1 MACKQSR
8 NNFNKG
14 EKPWQIQFNLNALS
28 RFSNVNFGD
37 NDAIANLDGSD
48 GLVQNEKL
56 GFILTRKFR
65 SSTAE
70 KQNNAVRTELLKALG
85 NAFGLNDGVAVANGK
100 TTFTD
105 KFMSRLE
112 EILGPAF
119 KRGDFGIKDGVVDSG
134 KPLTQRRIQ
143 AIVKAARAKGD
154 AAAYDG
160 TTYLAKVDYIKGWIK
175 DKKGLDAATKR
186 AALDFFDVKIR
197 QTIDFL
203 DKEFEGLSYAKTD
216 VKKGG
221 FGKYIKDKTGLGVN
235 VDKIRSDLHAESAI
249 KDAALEND
257 RIVNIDEI
265 GEITDKT
272 SEPIKQKVGELLK
285 ALVKQSVD
293 LFIEAM
299 ESKDGE
305 GRKSVIDAIS
315 KEDGDV
321 SEILFSLDSKIVEA
335 PHEDKIIE
343 IKNEPE
349 EKIIEV

>member
-1 MACKQSR
+1 MA
-8 NNFNKG
+8 
-14 EKPWQIQFNLNALS
+14 IQFNLNALS

-37 NDAIANLDGSD
+37 NDAIANLGEGN

-85 NAFGLNDGVAVANGK
+85 KAFGLNDGVAVNNGK

-105 KFMSRLE
+105 QFMSRLE

-119 KRGDFGIKDGVVDSG
+119 KRGDFGIKNGVVDSG

-175 DKKGLDAATKR
+175 GKGGLDAAAKR

-197 QTIDFL
+197 NTIDFL
-203 DKEFEGLSYAKTD
+203 DNEFAGLSYAK
-216 VKKGG
+216 VGG
-221 FGKYIKDKTGLGVN
+221 DNAAFKKYIKDKTGLD
-235 VDKIRSDLHAESAI
+235 VDVKKITSDLHAKNAI

-257 RIVNIDEI
+257 RIVNIDDIEDI
-265 GEITDKT
+265 EDKT
-272 SEPIKQKVGELLK
+272 FEPVKQKIGELLK
-285 ALVKQSVD
+285 TLVKKSVD
-293 LFIEAM
+293 LFIHTTET
-299 ESKDGE
+299 KHGE
-305 GRKSVIDAIS
+305 NYKSVINVVSTEDARVDEILS
-315 KEDGDV
+315 RLDNVSGVIRGVDQYWEKKERQPDEESV
-321 SEILFSLDSKIVEA
+321 SEFEEDNASFLDE
-335 PHEDKIIE
+335 
-343 IKNEPE
+343 
-349 EKIIEV
+349 

>member
-1 MACKQSR
+1 MA
-8 NNFNKG
+8 
-14 EKPWQIQFNLNALS
+14 IQFNLNALS

-37 NDAIANLDGSD
+37 NDAIANLDGKD
-48 GLVQNEKL
+48 GLKQNEKL

-65 SSTAE
+65 SADAE
-70 KQNNAVRTELLKALG
+70 RQNNAVRTELLKALA
-85 NAFGLNDGVAVANGK
+85 NAFGIKDGIAVANGK

-105 KFMSRLE
+105 QFMNRLE
-112 EILGPAF
+112 EILGPSF

-235 VDKIRSDLHAESAI
+235 VDKIRQDLHANNAI
-249 KDAALEND
+249 KDAAVENN
-257 RIVNIDEI
+257 RIVNIDDI
-265 GEITDKT
+265 DDVQDKT

-285 ALVKQSVD
+285 TLVKQSVD
-293 LFIEAM
+293 LFIHTM
-299 ESKDGE
+299 ESKHGE
-305 GRKSVIDAIS
+305 MYKSVTGIVSTEGESVEVTLSRLDNLSGTIS
-315 KEDGDV
+315 RVDQYWQHKQNQPAQEDEGDV
-321 SEILFSLDSKIVEA
+321 FEENHEEYLVE
-335 PHEDKIIE
+335 
-343 IKNEPE
+343 
-349 EKIIEV
+349 

>member
-1 MACKQSR
+1 MA
-8 NNFNKG
+8 
-14 EKPWQIQFNLNALS
+14 IQFNLNALS

-37 NDAIANLDGSD
+37 NDAIANLDGKD
-48 GLVQNEKL
+48 GLKQNEKL

-65 SSTAE
+65 SAVAE
-70 KQNNAVRTELLKALG
+70 RQNNAVRTELLKSLG
-85 NAFGLNDGVAVANGK
+85 RAFGLTGFNEENG
-100 TTFTD
+100 TFTD
-105 KFMSRLE
+105 QFMDRLE

-119 KRGDFGIKDGVVDSG
+119 KRGDFGIKNGVVDSG

-203 DKEFEGLSYAKTD
+203 DKEFDGLSYSKAD

-235 VDKIRSDLHAESAI
+235 VDKIRQDLHANNAI
-249 KDAALEND
+249 KDAAVENN
-257 RIVNIDEI
+257 RIVNIDDI
-265 GEITDKT
+265 DDIQDKT

-293 LFIEAM
+293 LFIHTM
-299 ESKDGE
+299 ESKHGE
-305 GRKSVIDAIS
+305 MYKSVTGIVSTEGESVEVTLSRLDNLSGTIS
-315 KEDGDV
+315 RVDQYWQHKQNQPAQEGEDDV
-321 SEILFSLDSKIVEA
+321 FEENHDEYLVE
-335 PHEDKIIE
+335 
-343 IKNEPE
+343 
-349 EKIIEV
+349 

>member
-1 MACKQSR
+1 MA
-8 NNFNKG
+8 
-14 EKPWQIQFNLNALS
+14 IQFDLNALS

-37 NDAIANLDGSD
+37 NDAIANLDEGN

-85 NAFGLNDGVAVANGK
+85 NAFGLNDGVSVNNGK

-105 KFMSRLE
+105 QFMNRLE

-119 KRGDFGIKDGVVDSG
+119 KRGDFGIKNGVVDSG
-134 KPLTQRRIQ
+134 KPLTQRRIH

-154 AAAYDG
+154 AEAYDG
-160 TTYLAKVDYIKGWIK
+160 TTYLVKVDYIKGLIK
-175 DKKGLDAATKR
+175 GKGGLDGAAKQS
-186 AALDFFDVKIR
+186 ALDFFDVKIR
-197 QTIDFL
+197 KTIDFL
-203 DKEFEGLSYAKTD
+203 DKEFKGLSYAKVGRNNGD
-216 VKKGG
+216 
-221 FGKYIKDKTGLGVN
+221 FQKYIKEKTGLDVD
-235 VDKIRSDLHAESAI
+235 VDKIFSDLHAKNAI
-249 KDAALEND
+249 KDASLDND
-257 RIVNIDEI
+257 RIVNIDDI
-265 GEITDKT
+265 DDIADKT
-272 SEPIKQKVGELLK
+272 FEPVKQKIGELLK
-285 ALVKQSVD
+285 TLVKKSVD

-335 PHEDKIIE
+335 PYEDKIIE
-343 IKNEPE
+343 IKSELEE

>member
-1 MACKQSR
+1 MAIL
-8 NNFNKG
+8 FN
-14 EKPWQIQFNLNALS
+14 PQALS
-28 RFSNVNFGD
+28 RFANVNFGKD
-37 NDAIANLDGSD
+37 KSIVNLGADKET
-48 GLVQNEKL
+48 LVKNNEL
-56 GFILTRKFR
+56 GCFLWKPFR
-65 SSTAE
+65 SEENEA
-70 KQNNAVRTELLKALG
+70 KNNAVRTELLKALG
-85 NAFGLNDGVAVANGK
+85 QAFEINGVTEHGGQTLFSSA
-100 TTFTD
+100 
-105 KFMSRLE
+105 FMDRLE
-112 EILGPAF
+112 EILGPSF

-235 VDKIRSDLHAESAI
+235 VDKIRQDLHANNAI
-249 KDAALEND
+249 KDAAEENN
-257 RIVNIDEI
+257 RIVNIDDI
-265 GEITDKT
+265 DDIQDKT

-293 LFIEAM
+293 LFIHTM
-299 ESKDGE
+299 ESKHGE
-305 GRKSVIDAIS
+305 MYKSVTGIVSTEGDSVEVTLSRLDNLSGTIS
-315 KEDGDV
+315 RVDQYWQHKQNQPAQEDEGDV
-321 SEILFSLDSKIVEA
+321 FEENHEEYLVE
-335 PHEDKIIE
+335 
-343 IKNEPE
+343 
-349 EKIIEV
+349 